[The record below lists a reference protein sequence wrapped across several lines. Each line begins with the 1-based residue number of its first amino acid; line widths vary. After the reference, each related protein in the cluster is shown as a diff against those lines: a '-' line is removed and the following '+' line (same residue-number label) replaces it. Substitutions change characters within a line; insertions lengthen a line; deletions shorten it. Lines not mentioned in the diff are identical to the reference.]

1 MPRDTACS
9 LKRMPV
15 LSPVYIVSDSKDT
28 LKRTLTY
35 SAWWKLRQQRSSKAR
50 ESGENEVGGKMTR

>member
-9 LKRMPV
+9 LKRM

-35 SAWWKLRQQRSSKAR
+35 SAWWK
-50 ESGENEVGGKMTR
+50 

>member
-35 SAWWKLRQQRSSKAR
+35 SAWRK
-50 ESGENEVGGKMTR
+50 